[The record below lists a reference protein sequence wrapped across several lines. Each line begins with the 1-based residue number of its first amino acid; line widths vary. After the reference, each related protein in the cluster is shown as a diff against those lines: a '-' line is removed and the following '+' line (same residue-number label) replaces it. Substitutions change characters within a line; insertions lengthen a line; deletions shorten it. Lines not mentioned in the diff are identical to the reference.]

1 MMPEQIIQRS
11 EFLGTQVITRDTGKR
26 LGVVSQLWVDID
38 RQEVVAVSLRENLI
52 AGLLSSIPRYMYL
65 SSIRQIGDVIL
76 VDDDNVIEDIDVEAY
91 SSLINSEV
99 ITEAGEMLG
108 RVRGFKFSD
117 NDYKVCALII
127 ASLGIPQIPDR
138 VVSTYELPIDQIVS
152 SGPNRL
158 IVFEGAEEQL
168 IQLSVGWL
176 ERLGIGEAPW
186 EREGEEAYMLPT
198 IQTDKQLG
206 PGTPVRTAKPIRQTA
221 PVVEE
226 TWNEDNWQEP
236 EAEPIRKL
244 QPEPVYEELEQD
256 NWGETTSAVYPSA
269 VSPESASRTKG
280 ETPSEQYGKK
290 AYAELESYDYYEDD
304 YDDMSKDAWAD
315 DEPEAYKPPRVNIP
329 EKTKKPE
336 YEGEMDY

>member
-38 RQEVVAVSLRENLI
+38 RQEVVAVSLRENPI

-76 VDDDNVIEDIDVEAY
+76 VDDDNVIKDIDVEAY

-127 ASLGIPQIPDR
+127 ASLGIPQIPDQ

-186 EREGEEAYMLPT
+186 EREGEEAYMIPT

-206 PGTPVRTAKPIRQTA
+206 PGTPARTAKPIRQTA

-226 TWNEDNWQEP
+226 TWNEDNWQQPDFSGTVPEP
-236 EAEPIRKL
+236 MHKL
-244 QPEPVYEELEQD
+244 QPELAYEELEQD
-256 NWGETTSAVYPSA
+256 NWGLDVSGERYSHYSGDIEATS
-269 VSPESASRTKG
+269 G
-280 ETPSEQYGKK
+280 EQYGKK
-290 AYAELESYDYYEDD
+290 AYASPESKGYYEED
-304 YDDMSKDAWAD
+304 YSDMSKDAWAD

-329 EKTKKPE
+329 EKAKKPE

>member
-52 AGLLSSIPRYMYL
+52 SGLLSTIPRYMYL

-91 SSLINSEV
+91 SNLINSEV

-108 RVRGFKFSD
+108 RVRGFKFD
-117 NDYKVCALII
+117 NNDYKVCALIV
-127 ASLGIPQIPDR
+127 ASLGIPQIPEQ

-186 EREGEEAYMLPT
+186 EREGEEAYMIPT

-206 PGTPVRTAKPIRQTA
+206 PGTPVTTAKSIRQTA

-226 TWNEDNWQEP
+226 TWNEDNWQQPEP
-236 EAEPIRKL
+236 EPMRKL
-244 QPEPVYEELEQD
+244 EPEPVYEEIEQD
-256 NWGETTSAVYPSA
+256 NWGEATSAEYLRSA
-269 VSPESASRTKG
+269 RIATQD
-280 ETPSEQYGKK
+280 TPGAQYGKK
-290 AYAELESYDYYEDD
+290 AYGEPESYDYYEDD

-329 EKTKKPE
+329 EKTKKTE

>member
-1 MMPEQIIQRS
+1 MIPEQIIQRS
-11 EFLGTQVITRDTGKR
+11 DFLGTQVITRDTGKR

-38 RQEVVAVSLRENLI
+38 RQEVVAVSLRENLLT
-52 AGLLSSIPRYMYL
+52 GLVSSIPRYMYL

-76 VDDDNVIEDIDVEAY
+76 VDDENVIEDIDVEAY

-108 RVRGFKFSD
+108 RVRGFKFD
-117 NDYKVCALII
+117 NNDYKVCALIV
-127 ASLGIPQIPDR
+127 ASLGIPQIPDQI
-138 VVSTYELPIDQIVS
+138 VSTYELPIDQIVS

-168 IQLSVGWL
+168 IQLSIGWL
-176 ERLGIGEAPW
+176 DRLGIGQAPW
-186 EREGEEAYMLPT
+186 EREAEEAYMIPT

-206 PGTPVRTAKPIRQTA
+206 PGTPVRTAKPIREA
-221 PVVEE
+221 EPVVEE

-236 EAEPIRKL
+236 EPEPMRKL
-244 QPEPVYEELEQD
+244 EPEPVYSELEQD
-256 NWGETTSAVYPSA
+256 NWGETRSD
-269 VSPESASRTKG
+269 
-280 ETPSEQYGKK
+280 EQYGQKT
-290 AYAELESYDYYEDD
+290 YAEPKSHEYYSDD

-329 EKTKKPE
+329 KKAKKSE

>member
-1 MMPEQIIQRS
+1 MIPEQIIQRS
-11 EFLGTQVITRDTGKR
+11 DFLGTQVITRDTGKR

-52 AGLLSSIPRYMYL
+52 SGLLSAIPRYMYL

-76 VDDDNVIEDIDVEAY
+76 VDDENVIEDIDVEAY

-108 RVRGFKFSD
+108 RVRGFKFD
-117 NDYKVCALII
+117 NNDYKVCALIV
-127 ASLGIPQIPDR
+127 ASLGMPQIPDQI
-138 VVSTYELPIDQIVS
+138 VSTYELPIDQIVS

-168 IQLSVGWL
+168 IQLSMGWL
-176 ERLGIGEAPW
+176 DRLGIGQAPW
-186 EREGEEAYMLPT
+186 EREAEEAYMIPT

-221 PVVEE
+221 PVAVEE
-226 TWNEDNWQEP
+226 TWNEDNWEEP
-236 EAEPIRKL
+236 EPEPMRKL

-256 NWGETTSAVYPSA
+256 NWGD
-269 VSPESASRTKG
+269 TK
-280 ETPSEQYGKK
+280 SDEQYGKK
-290 AYAELESYDYYEDD
+290 AYVEPEPYKYYEDD

-329 EKTKKPE
+329 EKAKKSE

>member
-11 EFLGTQVITRDTGKR
+11 DFLGTQVITRDTGKR

-38 RQEVVAVSLRENLI
+38 RQEVVAVSLRENPI
-52 AGLLSSIPRYMYL
+52 AGLLSSIPKYMYL

-76 VDDDNVIEDIDVEAY
+76 VDNENVIEDIEVEAY
-91 SSLINSEV
+91 SSLIKSEV

-108 RVRGFKFSD
+108 RVRGFKFD
-117 NDYKVCALII
+117 NNDYKVCALII
-127 ASLGIPQIPDR
+127 ASLGIPQIPDQ

-176 ERLGIGEAPW
+176 ERLGIGQAPW
-186 EREGEEAYMLPT
+186 EREAEEAYMIPT
-198 IQTDKQLG
+198 IQADKQLS
-206 PGTPVRTAKPIRQTA
+206 PGSPVRTAPPIRQTT

-226 TWNEDNWQEP
+226 TWNEDNWEQAEP
-236 EAEPIRKL
+236 EPMRRME
-244 QPEPVYEELEQD
+244 PEPVYEELEQD
-256 NWGETTSAVYPSA
+256 NWGETRSDEEYS
-269 VSPESASRTKG
+269 
-280 ETPSEQYGKK
+280 QK
-290 AYAELESYDYYEDD
+290 AYAQRKDEEYYEED
-304 YDDMSKDAWAD
+304 YDDMYKDAWAD
-315 DEPEAYKPPRVNIP
+315 DEPEEVYKPPRVNIP